1 MEYVSS
7 RWPAMIVLFAAV
19 AFTMQANAGCVDRPP
34 SDHVHTPGDPAWI
47 GHTEQDL
54 VRGLGEPSFELTNPI
69 GVTGTAYEID
79 VYTEPQPSSPGC
91 VDAYKHNPCGV
102 ITAYFCR

>member
-47 GHTEQDL
+47 GHTEQDASM
-54 VRGLGEPSFELTNPI
+54 PTNTIHAELSRPTSVADPR
-69 GVTGTAYEID
+69 
-79 VYTEPQPSSPGC
+79 
-91 VDAYKHNPCGV
+91 
-102 ITAYFCR
+102 F